1 MTMDRGWRIVRG
13 ISLRGLR
20 GHRRQETDR
29 ARWIRFVP
37 FMLFIFSLISC
48 FLFFGVK
55 KRAGRHGSSDS
66 CLANF
71 FVVCRCGWPGRD
83 RQGSRAWPVEYEQA
97 KPSHRHP
104 SCRDDRRTPT
114 CLPCM
119 RATASSAILSTDRAV
134 DRTRRLLSDVI
145 HPSIVAR
152 FTHGHTW

>member
-1 MTMDRGWRIVRG
+1 MVMELRAYVRVKTTMGARSKKVRSSVLFSCMTMDRGWRIVRG
-13 ISLRGLR
+13 ISLQGLR

-48 FLFFGVK
+48 FLFFGK
-55 KRAGRHGSSDS
+55 KKAGRHGSDS
-66 CLANF
+66 CLANS

-104 SCRDDRRTPT
+104 SCRTIAGR
-114 CLPCM
+114 L
-119 RATASSAILSTDRAV
+119 RAYRAC
-134 DRTRRLLSDVI
+134 
-145 HPSIVAR
+145 AR
-152 FTHGHTW
+152 QPPLQF